1 MKLISRFYFNTFLVL
16 LPFLGNAQDLTV
28 IEQEKQKTVVKKD
41 SIPLKK
47 ERYGLR
53 MGVDLFRLTRSFY
66 EKDYRGIELVGD
78 FRLTRRYYLAAEIG
92 NENKTVDDTQL
103 NFTTEGSYL
112 KVGFDYN
119 SYENWL
125 NMENIISIGLRY
137 GVSSFSQTLNSYEI
151 YNPNW
156 QHLGVVPEV
165 VDGRSFKGLSA
176 QWIEVVAG
184 MKAEVFN
191 NIFIGFS
198 LRLNHMVSQKLPD
211 NFDNLYIP
219 GFNRTYNGDFGVG
232 FNYTVSYFLPLYK
245 STVKPKEKKD
255 TSKK

>member
-1 MKLISRFYFNTFLVL
+1 MRLTSRFYFNIFLVL
-16 LPFLGNAQDLTV
+16 LSFLGNAQEAT
-28 IEQEKQKTVVKKD
+28 EPQKD

-53 MGVDLFRLTRSFY
+53 VGADLFRLTRSFY

-78 FRLTRRYYLAAEIG
+78 FRLTRSYYLAAEIG
-92 NENKTVDDTQL
+92 NENKTVEETQL

-137 GVSSFSQTLNSYEI
+137 GVSSFSQTLNSYQV
-151 YNPNW
+151 YNPNPYFEEAP
-156 QHLGVVPEV
+156 VVI
-165 VDGRSFKGLSA
+165 DGQKFNGLTA

-198 LRLNHMVSQKLPD
+198 FRLNRMVSQKLPD

-245 STVKPKEKKD
+245 STVKPKEK
-255 TSKK
+255 SKNKK